1 MRALLQRVSKA
12 RAVWVDTGETLG
24 EIDSGLTVLIC
35 TEPGDGTEQVDFF
48 ARKITNMRLFED
60 EAGKMNRS
68 VLDVG
73 GAVLLVSQFTLAATW
88 RKGNRPSFSAAADPE
103 MAEKLYLELHDAL
116 KGLGVDVETGRFR
129 SHMQIELTND
139 GPVTIWMDSND
150 R

>member
-1 MRALLQRVSKA
+1 MKALLQRVSHAK
-12 RAVWVDTGETLG
+12 AVWVDTGETLG
-24 EIDSGLTVLIC
+24 EICSGLTVLIC
-35 TEPGDGTEQVDFF
+35 TEPDDGTEQVDFF
-48 ARKITNMRLFED
+48 ARKIANMRLFED

-73 GAVLLVSQFTLAATW
+73 GAILLVSQFTLAAEW

-103 MAEKLYLELHDAL
+103 MAEKLYLDLRDAL
-116 KGLGVDVETGRFR
+116 KEKGVTVETGRFR

-139 GPVTIWMDSND
+139 GPVTIWMDSSD

>member
-1 MRALLQRVSKA
+1 LKALLQRVSHAK
-12 RAVWVDTGETLG
+12 AVWVDTGETLG
-24 EIDSGLTVLIC
+24 EICSGLTVLIC
-35 TEPGDGTEQVDFF
+35 TEPDDGTEQVDFF
-48 ARKITNMRLFED
+48 ARKIANMRLFED

-73 GAVLLVSQFTLAATW
+73 GAILLVSQFTLAAEW

-103 MAEKLYLELHDAL
+103 MAEKLYLDLRDAL
-116 KGLGVDVETGRFR
+116 KEKGVTVETGRFR

-139 GPVTIWMDSND
+139 GPVTIWMDSSD